1 MRWFLD
7 WSYLMQ
13 IASTLG
19 YRAPQQFF
27 ERDIDAP
34 QRPRS
39 WTKRLDT
46 YMSNHETG
54 FERISRVRQ
63 DVLNKTRGTHS
74 FDQRLS
80 HPEQFK
86 NRGIR
91 ALIHLAK
98 HLDELAESCADISGV
113 TERLTRN
120 MISSGEKADM
130 SLVIASAFG
139 RAISGQLS
147 LGGVA
152 VHKVAGAGLYALS
165 TLLSVAALALAC
177 SKNVGIRSEAE
188 IKKAMEASNFDSS
201 AYLVVAKKLLT
212 IKEAVLGKVL
222 DRIGSPDC
230 GVRKSIHK
238 WARFMS
244 RHHRVANT
252 NLAIYRKTHSN
263 YMWKNLHQYGP
274 VTRALM
280 HTAYGTFQGVNKL
293 MVSFDKHVGTAMGK
307 YLLSKSKG
315 EVLSCRLG
323 LTVAMSAAA
332 AVSVPMAPLVVG
344 LSTLGIAACGVA
356 FLAIGMAKLNVQ
368 LTYDWKGNIQ
378 PPLQRQVFGRVTPT

>member
-1 MRWFLD
+1 MRGFLAKPHP
-7 WSYLMQ
+7 MP

-19 YRAPQQFF
+19 YSSPQPFS
-27 ERDIDAP
+27 ERDEAVFEK
-34 QRPRS
+34 PRG
-39 WTKRLDT
+39 WTRKLDT
-46 YMSNHETG
+46 YMRNHETG

-63 DVLNKTRGTHS
+63 HVLNKTPGTHA

-91 ALIHLAK
+91 ALIYLAK

-120 MISSGEKADM
+120 LISSGEKADM
-130 SLVIASAFG
+130 SLVIASAIG

-165 TLLSVAALALAC
+165 TLLSVAALALTS
-177 SKNVGIRSEAE
+177 SKNVGIRSETE

-201 AYLVVAKKLLT
+201 AYLVVARKLLT
-212 IKEAVLGKVL
+212 IKEAILGNLL
-222 DRIGSPDC
+222 DRVGGPDC
-230 GVRKSIHK
+230 GVRKNVHK

-252 NLAIYRKTHSN
+252 NMAVYRKTHSN
-263 YMWKNLHQYGP
+263 YMWNNLHQYGP

-293 MVSFDKHVGTAMGK
+293 MVSFDKHAGTAVGK
-307 YLLSKSKG
+307 YLFSKSKG
-315 EVLSCRLG
+315 EVLGCRLG

-356 FLAIGMAKLNVQ
+356 FIAIGLAKLNVR

-378 PPLQRQVFGRVTPT
+378 PPLKRQVFGSVTPT